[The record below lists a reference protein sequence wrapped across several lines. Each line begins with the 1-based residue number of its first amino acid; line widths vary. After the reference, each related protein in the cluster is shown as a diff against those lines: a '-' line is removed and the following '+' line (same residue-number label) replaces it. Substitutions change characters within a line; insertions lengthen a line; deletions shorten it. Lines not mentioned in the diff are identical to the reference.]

1 MDGWDI
7 VLLAVAGYLAVTILM
22 RLMVWRRNQ
31 LVTELLEQAQREQK
45 KTPTKPEPAQPPR
58 RAA

>member
-7 VLLAVAGYLAVTILM
+7 ALLAVAGYLAVTALM

-31 LVTELLEQAQREQK
+31 LVGELLEQAQREQK
-45 KTPTKPEPAQPPR
+45 KTPNKSEPAQPPG